1 VRTLFIVSALLAG
14 NPLTGQ
20 YPADS
25 TFYNALRINSSGLN
39 FRNISLQ
46 YERLTGEHWR
56 VELGA
61 SLKGGRPAEGPE
73 MGEFYPC
80 QKHHLL
86 VGIRCQSRGK
96 ILFQGLPFMI
106 TRFGII
112 YRYLLRW
119 KHPPTC
125 VSGLPISVIQYVL
138 DIVSESHNDKIR

>member
-1 VRTLFIVSALLAG
+1 
-14 NPLTGQ
+14 
-20 YPADS
+20 
-25 TFYNALRINSSGLN
+25 
-39 FRNISLQ
+39 
-46 YERLTGEHWR
+46 LTGEHWR
-56 VELGA
+56 VELGV

-80 QKHHLL
+80 QKHHRP

-112 YRYLLRW
+112 CRYLLRW

-125 VSGLPISVIQYVL
+125 VSGLPISVIQYEL
-138 DIVSESHNDKIR
+138 KEIFDPDWQALFIRFVFNMVMVQLLTRLFYYRKGRKKSFED